1 MTDFISYVV
10 QGLPIGCV
18 FALVAVGLVLTYKTS
33 GVFNLA
39 FGAQAFV
46 AAVLY
51 YELRVRNHWPT
62 LVALA
67 VVVFVVSPLI
77 GLILE
82 FAIFRHLR
90 TASPIA
96 KLVASLGL
104 LVAVPQFVQ
113 IQMGVGSTFGVVG
126 IWWND
131 DALYH
136 FGDWVLDGKGM
147 AIIVSTLV
155 STSSGKCMVMN
166 ARPGR
171 RPRSNRT
178 GAFTSPRRE
187 TMRTDSPSETP
198 SRTPSSGAR
207 SIVSPNRSGD
217 E

>member
-1 MTDFISYVV
+1 MSRPRTSSDTARRNAAGPVTEFISYVV

-51 YELRVRNHWPT
+51 YELRVRNGWPT
-62 LVALA
+62 LAAFAL
-67 VVVFVVSPLI
+67 VVLVVSPLI

-82 FAIFRHLR
+82 LAIFRHLR

-113 IQMGVGSTFGVVG
+113 IQMGPGSTFGVVG
-126 IWWND
+126 HLVERRR
-131 DALYH
+131 AVPLRRLGARRQ
-136 FGDWVLDGKGM
+136 GDGDHRQHAGLG
-147 AIIVSTLV
+147 
-155 STSSGKCMVMN
+155 
-166 ARPGR
+166 GR
-171 RPRSNRT
+171 R
-178 GAFTSPRRE
+178 
-187 TMRTDSPSETP
+187 
-198 SRTPSSGAR
+198 SGCCFATR
-207 SIVSPNRSGD
+207 RSGCGCGRSSRVLG
-217 E
+217 